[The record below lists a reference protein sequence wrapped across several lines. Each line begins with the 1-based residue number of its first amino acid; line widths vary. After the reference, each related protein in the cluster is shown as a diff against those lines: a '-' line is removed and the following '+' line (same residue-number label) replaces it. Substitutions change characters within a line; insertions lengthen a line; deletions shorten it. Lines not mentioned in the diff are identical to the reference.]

1 MKIKKTK
8 KKVHLKNNQWHKHNY
23 VRTFFRINLE
33 KVEDLYKQL
42 NGSLDLNPKKWHRF
56 VNSKELFDLIYPL
69 MSTISEFTLE
79 AIAYSEP
86 IEWLGDEMR
95 TGDFEIYHAMP
106 FELHD
111 NIQRPNIRFGVL
123 QHATRCFIT
132 MLSHMFFKHLYQKPF
147 MILRGIQGT
156 GSAWVYLN
164 NDLEYCYIE

>member
-1 MKIKKTK
+1 MKIGEK
-8 KKVHLKNNQWHKHNY
+8 LNLEDNQWHKHNY
-23 VRTFFRINLE
+23 IRTFFCVNLE
-33 KVEDLYKQL
+33 KLQEIYIQL
-42 NGSLDLNPKKWHRF
+42 NGSLDLTPQNWHRF
-56 VNSKELFDLIYPL
+56 VNSKELFDIVYPL
-69 MSTISEFTLE
+69 MASISEFTLD

-95 TGDFEIYHAMP
+95 TTDFETYHAMS

-111 NIQRPNIRFGVL
+111 NMQKPDIRLGTL

-156 GSAWVYLN
+156 GSAWVCLN
-164 NDLEYCYIE
+164 DDLEYCHTE